1 MLLKEQ
7 DPNLRAYVVW
17 VPKRGGQEK
26 DVPVA
31 TRLVPDARAT
41 HYWDGTAAVMRAYT
55 SALAL
60 PVDAWDIYMVYGPD
74 ARWDGAAPPKP
85 EYWMHQL
92 GPKKSPAVNGP
103 YLDAKVF
110 AGHTR
115 RLLSRS

>member
-7 DPNLRAYVVW
+7 DPRLRAYVVW

-41 HYWDGTAAVMRAYT
+41 HYWDGSGAVMRGYT

-60 PVDAWDIYMVYGPD
+60 PLDAWDVYMVYGPR
-74 ARWDGAAPPKP
+74 ARWDGPVPPKP
-85 EYWMHQL
+85 DYWMHQL
-92 GPKKSPAVNGP
+92 GPKNSPHISGP
-103 YLDAKVF
+103 YLDAEVF
-110 AGHTR
+110 AERTR
-115 RLLSRS
+115 RLLGRS